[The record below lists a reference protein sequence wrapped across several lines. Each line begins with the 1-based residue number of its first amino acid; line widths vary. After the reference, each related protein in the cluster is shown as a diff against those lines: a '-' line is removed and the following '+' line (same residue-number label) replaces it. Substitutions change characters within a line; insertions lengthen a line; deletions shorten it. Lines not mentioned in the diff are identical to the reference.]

1 MLFRNFK
8 ILKKSSVYMV
18 FFFSYILILIV
29 ALSSG
34 FAYYAQITRKIT
46 KQTENT
52 KQLLLTELRTSVES
66 STKYIE
72 ELCNEFTFNTKLEQ
86 FAKGLPSVTLH
97 EAMQELTLRQKPG
110 DLLFDYFLYIKKT
123 DEIITPNIRMKADKF
138 FDVMYSFEASEY
150 EKFRDQL
157 KGNHF
162 QNYLPIIK
170 VNQYDKNPVDILPL
184 LQTFPVGTKQKP
196 LGQVIIFINAEELFS
211 MVEQFHVAT
220 ESDIYIYN
228 ENNVCILSSSDAPLL
243 PEELVTDKSVGNNTK
258 DSIVFRQLSDTL
270 GWKFII
276 STPKDLFYSENYD
289 FLLRM
294 IGVTVVY
301 LIIGIVIVSF
311 LAEYSFKPIREIR
324 KYIDKHTK
332 VDGIVKN
339 EFEVIK
345 TTLKEQIT
353 NGRELSGLLE
363 SQKPIVKREVLGK
376 LLRGMVTDYNSL
388 KERFV
393 PLGITFTTNQ
403 FYTVALE
410 VSEGCDFFRI
420 ENTENDQSMILAKF
434 ILENVGLDL
443 FQEKF
448 NYYYLDMGQNTA
460 VLLLNPLK
468 EEELEVVEE
477 IVYQK
482 VFELN
487 QFLKKYY
494 SLYIY
499 TGISK
504 QHHTLK
510 GIQLCF
516 DEARKALEQHKLYGG
531 FEPYCFSELENLEAD
546 YYYPSEMEYQLLR
559 YIKTGESDKA
569 KQLLQSILDINAR
582 KKKISTGAA
591 RGLLFEISISL
602 KKLFDGAMISS
613 GKESSNLLDL
623 DNYMKAPNLQV
634 AFQDFCSLIDWY
646 QKERAEV
653 PVSNKTKRLVD
664 SIAECIEQNIGEN
677 WIDLN
682 GLSSEFGVTP
692 QYISN
697 IFKKYKDENIKD
709 YISKLRLAKAKEL
722 LRDTELPIKEIAN
735 QLGYV
740 GEIGVIRLFKK
751 YEGITPGDYR
761 NQVHAGS

>member
-1 MLFRNFK
+1 MLLRNFK
-8 ILKKSSVYMV
+8 LKKSSVYVV

-29 ALSSG
+29 ALSCG
-34 FAYYAQITRKIT
+34 FAYYAQITTKIT

-52 KQLLLTELRTSVES
+52 KQLLLTELRNSVES
-66 STKYIE
+66 STQYIK
-72 ELCNEFTFNTKLEQ
+72 ELSNEFTFNTKLEQ
-86 FAKGLPSVTLH
+86 FAKGLPSVTIH

-110 DLLFDYFLYIKKT
+110 DLLFDYFLYIKET

-138 FDVMYSFEASEY
+138 FGIMYSFEDIEY
-150 EKFRDQL
+150 KEFAEQL

-162 QNYLPIIK
+162 QNYLPIMK
-170 VNQYDKNPVDILPL
+170 VNQYDKKPVEILPL
-184 LQTFPVGTKQKP
+184 IQTFPVGTKQKP
-196 LGQVIIFINAEELFS
+196 LGQVIIFINAEKLFS

-220 ESDIYIYN
+220 ESDVYVYN
-228 ENNVCILSSSDAPLL
+228 ENNVCILSSSGAPEL
-243 PEELVTDKSVGNNTK
+243 PVELVTDKAAGNNTE
-258 DSIVFRQLSDTL
+258 DSIVFRQLSHTL

-276 STPKDLFYSENYD
+276 STPKDLFYSENYE
-289 FLLRM
+289 FLIRM
-294 IGVTVVY
+294 VGVAVVY
-301 LIIGIVIVSF
+301 LIIGIALVSF
-311 LAEYSFKPIREIR
+311 LAEYSYKPIREIR

-332 VDGIVKN
+332 VDGVVKN

-353 NGRELSGLLE
+353 NGRELSDLLE
-363 SQKPIVKREVLGK
+363 SQKPIVKREVLVK
-376 LLRGMVTDYNSL
+376 LLHGMVTDYNSL

-393 PLGITFTTNQ
+393 PLGITFTTNL
-403 FYTVALE
+403 FYTVTLE
-410 VSEGCDFFRI
+410 VSEGCEFFRM
-420 ENTENDQSMILAKF
+420 EKAENDQSMILAKF
-434 ILENVGLDL
+434 ISENVGVDL

-448 NYYYLDMGQNTA
+448 NYHYLDMGQNTA
-460 VLLLNPLK
+460 VILLNLRK
-468 EEELEVVEE
+468 EEELEEADD

-482 VFELN
+482 VTELI

-510 GIQLCF
+510 GIQLCY
-516 DEARKALEQHKLYGG
+516 DESRKALEQHKLYGG

-582 KKKISTGAA
+582 KKKISTSAA

-613 GKESSNLLDL
+613 GKETSNLLDL
-623 DNYMKAPNLQV
+623 DNYLKTPNLQI
-634 AFQDFCSLIDWY
+634 AFGDFCSLIDWY

-653 PVSNKTKRLVD
+653 PVSSKTKRLVD

-677 WIDLN
+677 WLDLN

-735 QLGYV
+735 QIGYV

-761 NQVHAGS
+761 NQIHNGN